1 MVFAARTEQAL
12 IDTDDVST
20 AESSTATSSS
30 QGRPSAREEE
40 ETSDSSREGGPSA
53 SSGEGEPTAVKTPKA
68 KAKGTQRQKQR
79 IVKSKYLVAASARHN
94 LFTHFPLDMN
104 CEICKLVKLTRAAC
118 RAGTVPE
125 QDGLPP
131 AQKFGDRLTADHK
144 VLTDD
149 QTARSGAKYALVIQD
164 EYTKWIQAYATASKG
179 HEGVVMAFRR
189 FMPLNTQPSHVYVDS
204 AQELLKALRELKW
217 NHDTPTP
224 HRPETNGVIER
235 AVRRVKEGTSATLLQ
250 SGLTE
255 VWWQEAMDCS
265 CVSPMCS

>member
-12 IDTDDVST
+12 TDTDDVST

-53 SSGEGEPTAVKTPKA
+53 SSGEGEPTAVQSPKA

-164 EYTKWIQAYATASKG
+164 EYTKWIQAYATKTKNSEEVVAS
-179 HEGVVMAFRR
+179 FRR
-189 FMPLNTQPSHVYVDS
+189 FMP
-204 AQELLKALRELKW
+204 
-217 NHDTPTP
+217 
-224 HRPETNGVIER
+224 
-235 AVRRVKEGTSATLLQ
+235 
-250 SGLTE
+250 
-255 VWWQEAMDCS
+255 
-265 CVSPMCS
+265 